1 MRTIRIKRSTK
12 SGVGDEPTAAETH
25 EFAVRAARYL
35 ADHGYSQPEIVD
47 ALEEELPVDE
57 DEACAAAQVG
67 NTLSNQRR

>member
-1 MRTIRIKRSTK
+1 MRPTSTK
-12 SGVGDEPTAAETH
+12 SSGASDEPTAAETH

-57 DEACAAAQVG
+57 DEASEAARAG
-67 NTLSNQRR
+67 NTLSDQRR